1 MSPRTWGWT
10 PTGVRRRGRTG
21 DVPTHVGVDRQQG
34 RQGHEKARCPHA
46 RGGGPLPCRDGCG
59 WRRMSPR
66 TWGWTTGHQVGRSA
80 VPDVPTHV
88 GVDRLRPRRLRGRR
102 RCPHAR
108 GGGPTATCLIVTTL
122 SMSPR
127 TWGWTGG
134 GDGMTRLTPDVPTHV
149 GVDRSACRGTRP
161 AGRCPHAR
169 GGGPFLQ
176 ALDDGAVLM
185 SPRTWGWTVERPDIA
200 DEYVG
205 CPHAR
210 GGGPRRRKPSAP
222 STSMSPRTWGWTRRI
237 PLDSPWRADVPTH
250 VGVDRW
256 EHDRPADV
264 AGCPHARGGGP
275 VVTIAFAVS
284 GSMSPRTWGW
294 TGCAG

>member
-1 MSPRTWGWT
+1 MQRIRDRLEDVPTHVGVDPRPPPTVTHQRRCPHARGGGPVARLSPSCRRRMSPRTWGWT
-10 PTGVRRRGRTG
+10 AMAVGRAGVRV

-149 GVDRSACRGTRP
+149 GVDRSCR
-161 AGRCPHAR
+161 
-169 GGGPFLQ
+169 
-176 ALDDGAVLM
+176 
-185 SPRTWGWTVERPDIA
+185 
-200 DEYVG
+200 
-205 CPHAR
+205 
-210 GGGPRRRKPSAP
+210 PSTTAP
-222 STSMSPRTWGWTRRI
+222 S
-237 PLDSPWRADVPTH
+237 
-250 VGVDRW
+250 
-256 EHDRPADV
+256 
-264 AGCPHARGGGP
+264 
-275 VVTIAFAVS
+275 
-284 GSMSPRTWGW
+284 
-294 TGCAG
+294 